1 MTLKRNEI
9 SRYLQHKISQ
19 ILLLYTNKIKILG
32 LGNGYVIMS
41 QNSRYLSPLHRS
53 EEGENRS
60 KEKSIT
66 VIFVHLPSRVDL
78 SGSSALKGSPVQGLI
93 IPARKNC
100 GEFSYS
106 ALTVHTWLPHG
117 RNLTPL

>member
-1 MTLKRNEI
+1 MDML
-9 SRYLQHKISQ
+9 SCHKIRD
-19 ILLLYTNKIKILG
+19 IYHHCIEVKKEKIEARK
-32 LGNGYVIMS
+32 
-41 QNSRYLSPLHRS
+41 
-53 EEGENRS
+53 
-60 KEKSIT
+60 KSIT

-106 ALTVHTWLPHG
+106 ALTIHTWLPHG
-117 RNLTPL
+117 RNLTPF

>member
-9 SRYLQHKISQ
+9 SRYLQYKISQ
-19 ILLLYTNKIKILG
+19 ILLLYTNKDSWFGKWI
-32 LGNGYVIMS
+32 YVVMS

-60 KEKSIT
+60 KEEKYKIF
-66 VIFVHLPSRVDL
+66 FVHLPSRVDL

-93 IPARKNC
+93 IPAKKK
-100 GEFSYS
+100 
-106 ALTVHTWLPHG
+106 LQ
-117 RNLTPL
+117 